1 VSALDRGGPQEL
13 ADRRKKSTYP
23 LLFFIASSG
32 AGRLRLNLKP
42 EPGDIV
48 LCDADG
54 KIGSYSYFT
63 VFAAL
68 AHPIFPSSQ
77 ENFGPSRSTDAYCL
91 LKDTGLT

>member
-1 VSALDRGGPQEL
+1 LDRGGPEEL
-13 ADRRKKSTYP
+13 ADRRKKSIHQ
-23 LLFFIASSG
+23 LLFFIASSA
-32 AGRLRLNLKP
+32 AGRLRLNLMP

-68 AHPIFPSSQ
+68 AHLIFPSSQ
-77 ENFGPSRSTDAYCL
+77 ENFGPSRSTDACCL
-91 LKDTGLT
+91 LKDIGQT